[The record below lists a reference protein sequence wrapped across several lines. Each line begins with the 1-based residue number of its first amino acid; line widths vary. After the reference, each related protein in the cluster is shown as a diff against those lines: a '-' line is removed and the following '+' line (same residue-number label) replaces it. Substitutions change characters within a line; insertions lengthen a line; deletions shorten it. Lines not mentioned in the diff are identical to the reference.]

1 MNFKYAYIWAAS
13 QANIIVSVDK
23 NIFNNNN
30 SKTQI
35 ANYIRSTELFKNKK
49 DNHKKCSIIFFCQ
62 DNDIV
67 GAIDGT
73 DEEQLKIIQNLINK
87 NSLNIPSEHW
97 FSHTL

>member
-1 MNFKYAYIWAAS
+1 ML
-13 QANIIVSVDK
+13 
-23 NIFNNNN
+23 
-30 SKTQI
+30 
-35 ANYIRSTELFKNKK
+35 NYI
-49 DNHKKCSIIFFCQ
+49 FCQ